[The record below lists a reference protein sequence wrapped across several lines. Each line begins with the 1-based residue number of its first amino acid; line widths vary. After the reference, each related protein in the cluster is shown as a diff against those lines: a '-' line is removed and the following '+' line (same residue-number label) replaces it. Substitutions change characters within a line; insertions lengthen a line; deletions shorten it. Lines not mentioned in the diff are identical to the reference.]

1 MEDIDI
7 EVYQEKI
14 IRNMPVRENEVSTL
28 LIPKYLMK
36 RYKYQQKKFKG
47 RTEYF
52 SHLIM
57 RYRNVLR
64 TFAFEP
70 AGLKTEYQFKN
81 QGLQKVNF
89 RPAAVDWAELG
100 TFSIASGKSRCLL
113 FVLLLL
119 MDLHKWDAV
128 QRKAGIVM
136 SDPFAP
142 EYEWELLGTFG
153 VERASL
159 ECIRG
164 LIPRLIRKNDGTK
177 QKEEKTS
184 HTG

>member
-1 MEDIDI
+1 MDNIDLQ
-7 EVYQEKI
+7 VYQEKI
-14 IRNMPVRENEVSTL
+14 IKNMPVGENEVSTL
-28 LIPKYLMK
+28 LIPKDLMK
-36 RYKYQQKKFKG
+36 KFKYQQKKFRGKP
-47 RTEYF
+47 EYF

-70 AGLKTEYQFKN
+70 SGLRTEYQFKHQN
-81 QGLQKVNF
+81 LQKVNF
-89 RPAAVDWAELG
+89 RPQAADWAELG
-100 TFSIASGKSRCLL
+100 TFSIATGKSRCFL

-128 QRKAGIVM
+128 QTMAGIVM
-136 SDPFAP
+136 NDPFAP
-142 EYEWELLGTFG
+142 EHQWELLGVFG
-153 VERASL
+153 VERTSL

-164 LIPRLIRKNDGTK
+164 LIPRLKQKNDGTK
-177 QKEEKTS
+177 KEEEKTL